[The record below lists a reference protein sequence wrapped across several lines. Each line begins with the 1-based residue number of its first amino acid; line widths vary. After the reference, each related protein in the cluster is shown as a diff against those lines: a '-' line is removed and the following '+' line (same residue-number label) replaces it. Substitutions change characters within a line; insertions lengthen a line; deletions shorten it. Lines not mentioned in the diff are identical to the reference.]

1 MILIQFRELDELDQ
15 AVASIEEDG
24 RFVVVPETEEL
35 EDKSREETY
44 EDDDKEN
51 ERMEHEN
58 YKVEEQS
65 GNILTDKTNR
75 LNAQKSGEGEEE
87 KVTKLF
93 RFPLGTIKKLVKL
106 DEDVHMA
113 SQDAVF
119 IISKASELFIETL
132 STEAFSFTS
141 KNKKKT
147 IQKNDV
153 DTAIETTE
161 ALAFLDG
168 AMED

>member
-106 DEDVHMA
+106 DESPRKSPDLRGNFVILWNHTIFYTTKGMR
-113 SQDAVF
+113 S
-119 IISKASELFIETL
+119 TL
-132 STEAFSFTS
+132 
-141 KNKKKT
+141 
-147 IQKNDV
+147 
-153 DTAIETTE
+153 
-161 ALAFLDG
+161 LDG
-168 AMED
+168 LGILQVVTTILVDFF